1 MSGIH
6 ANAYYQQ
13 NQVLAAGR
21 EHVLLLAYDGAI
33 RFCRTAREYMKAG
46 RLYEQH
52 THVIKAQAILREL
65 ITSIDHS
72 VAPELGR
79 RLDSIYHYLYD
90 RLTHANIRDDVEALN
105 AVIDA
110 LTDLRAAWSE
120 AAVRWRSETPAAAP
134 EPGR

>member
-1 MSGIH
+1 MADLY
-6 ANAYYQQ
+6 ANTHYQE

-52 THVIKAQAILREL
+52 THIVKAQAILWEL
-65 ITSIDHS
+65 IASLDHT

-79 RLDSIYHYLYD
+79 RLEAIYHHLYD
-90 RLTHANIRDDVEALN
+90 RLIHANIHDDVAALT

-110 LTDLRAAWSE
+110 LSDLRAAWAE
-120 AAVRWRSETPAAAP
+120 AALRWRSEAP
-134 EPGR
+134 PMGTRR